1 MDARDQRGG
10 ILPGMVMG
18 RRNEYCTNCAG
29 NVPHRMLRLG
39 GSGKRPGLP
48 DAAGAFRGWV
58 RCRGKRC
65 GCAYCRPKA
74 RRELGTKRGG
84 REPAGGGWPD
94 ASSEQGSRLRDVNVR
109 ESDDAPLNCLRPRR
123 ASPGSHPLKGPLLR
137 PSTAIAAELVVRAQ
151 PDGYTLFVGEFGP
164 NVMAGS
170 LFPKLAY
177 DPARDFA
184 HVTQLVSFPLVL
196 VVPAASPTSSV
207 TMLIEQAKAK
217 PGALKYSTGG
227 IGNSTHLFVAL
238 INLMARVDTV
248 PVHYRGGAPAL
259 LGVIG
264 AEVDYTMIS
273 VSTALPQLGAG
284 RVRALAVTSAQAIPR
299 LPSVPPIS
307 SVLPG
312 YEGLALHGL
321 HAPANTPRTIVTRL
335 YQEVGKVL
343 RRPDI
348 KERFDG
354 LAMDVSGSTPEEF
367 TAFIRKQIET
377 WGAVAR
383 AANVRAD

>member
-1 MDARDQRGG
+1 MYQAGLALALWTAAWSGWPGAVNAQDFPTRPVRFVVGFASGANDAVARIVGQKLAESWGQ
-10 ILPGMVMG
+10 
-18 RRNEYCTNCAG
+18 
-29 NVPHRMLRLG
+29 NVVVEN
-39 GSGKRPGLP
+39 RPG
-48 DAAGAFRGWV
+48 
-58 RCRGKRC
+58 
-65 GCAYCRPKA
+65 
-74 RRELGTKRGG
+74 
-84 REPAGGGWPD
+84 AGG
-94 ASSEQGSRLRDVNVR
+94 
-109 ESDDAPLNCLRPRR
+109 
-123 ASPGSHPLKGPLLR
+123 
-137 PSTAIAAELVVRAQ
+137 TIAAELVVKAQ

-164 NVMAGS
+164 NVMASS

-196 VVPAASPTSSV
+196 LVPAGSPIVSV
-207 TMLIEQAKAK
+207 NALIEQAKAK

-238 INLMARVDTV
+238 INLTAQIDTV

-264 AEVDYTMIS
+264 AEVDYTMTS
-273 VSTALPQLGAG
+273 VSTALPQLGAA
-284 RVRALAVTSAQAIPR
+284 RVRALAVTSANAIPR
-299 LPSVPPIS
+299 LPGVPPIS

-321 HAPANTPRTIVTRL
+321 HAPASTPRAIVARL
-335 YQEVGKVL
+335 YQDVGKVL

-367 TAFIRKQIET
+367 TAFIRKQIDR

>member
-1 MDARDQRGG
+1 MRHGGFALALCAVAWGSPTGAADTQDFPARPVRFVVGFASGANDAVARIVGQKLAENWGQ
-10 ILPGMVMG
+10 
-18 RRNEYCTNCAG
+18 
-29 NVPHRMLRLG
+29 NVVVEN
-39 GSGKRPGLP
+39 RPG
-48 DAAGAFRGWV
+48 
-58 RCRGKRC
+58 
-65 GCAYCRPKA
+65 
-74 RRELGTKRGG
+74 
-84 REPAGGGWPD
+84 AGG
-94 ASSEQGSRLRDVNVR
+94 
-109 ESDDAPLNCLRPRR
+109 
-123 ASPGSHPLKGPLLR
+123 
-137 PSTAIAAELVVRAQ
+137 TIAADLVVKAQ

-164 NVMAGS
+164 NVMAGT
-170 LFPKLAY
+170 LFPKLPY

-196 VVPAASPTSSV
+196 LVPAASPIGG
-207 TMLIEQAKAK
+207 LNALLEQAKSK
-217 PGALKYSTGG
+217 PGVLKYSTGG

-238 INLMARVDTV
+238 INLTARVETV

-264 AEVDYTMIS
+264 AEVDYTMTS

-284 RVRALAVTSAQAIPR
+284 RVRALAVTSANAIPR
-299 LPSVPPIS
+299 LPNVPPVS

-321 HAPANTPRTIVTRL
+321 HAPANTPRTIIAKL
-335 YQEVGKVL
+335 YQDVGKVL
-343 RRPDI
+343 RRPEL

-367 TAFIRKQIET
+367 TVFIKKQIDT